1 MQNGVNYFND
11 SISDKIINDPKFR
24 NSLVNSLKVI
34 TSDGKIDQN
43 DIPEMII
50 MVIDIYNNM
59 GKFKLTSDDFVIVM
73 SDVVSKILDEYKLID
88 SSQKDNIN
96 KLINTA
102 LKLAVIQVKFVKTNC
117 KWNCFKPKN

>member
-1 MQNGVNYFND
+1 MQNGINYFNE
-11 SISDKIINDPKFR
+11 SISDKIINDVKFR

-59 GKFKLTSDDFVIVM
+59 DKFKLTSDDFVVVM
-73 SDVVSKILDEYKLID
+73 SDVICKILDEYKLID
-88 SSQKDNIN
+88 ESQKDNIN
-96 KLINTA
+96 KLINTT
-102 LKLAVIQVKFVKTNC
+102 LKLAVIQVNFVKTNC
-117 KWNCFKPKN
+117 KWNCFKSKN